1 MENNFS
7 VGIVKSLKQLKY
19 FLVIGLITVSIDYL
33 IYKSI
38 AEIISNLIIAKSF
51 GFAFGTIFSFIAN
64 RSITF
69 NNKNHFW
76 SHLSKFIILYL
87 TTLILNVFVNSTSL
101 EIFASYNF
109 KVQISFLFATIISA
123 LTNFV
128 GMKYIVFKKS

>member
-1 MENNFS
+1 ML
-7 VGIVKSLKQLKY
+7 LKQLNF

-33 IYKSI
+33 LYRSLT
-38 AEIISNLIIAKSF
+38 EIISNLIIAKFLS
-51 GFAFGTIFSFIAN
+51 FAFGTIFSFIAN

-87 TTLILNVFVNSTSL
+87 TTLFLNVIVNSASL
-101 EIFASYNF
+101 EIFAWYNF
-109 KVQISFLFATIISA
+109 KVQVSFLFATIISA
-123 LTNFV
+123 LTNFA